1 MTPRLTPDAARSG
14 QAPRLT
20 PDAARSGQAPRLA
33 PDVARSGQAPPLT
46 PDVARAGQDLTGFP
60 FADLELSRRLE
71 RAEAVSNACF
81 VEGRAKLSPSS
92 GACWIEVAG
101 AYAMFDGVGS
111 PATQTFGLG
120 MFQPASGADL
130 DRLEAFFQERGSP
143 TYHEVSPLADA
154 STIALLGERG
164 YHPFEFTSMLFRP
177 IVLPD
182 GASPA
187 GLERSSACPERDP
200 ASDAPSRR
208 AAGGVVVREVGGDE
222 EDLYARTAADG
233 WREAGYAEFMLDIGR
248 VSARTDGL
256 HLFVAEIDGVA
267 IAAGAMHLRDG
278 IAHLAGASTVPEGR
292 RRGAQLA
299 LLDHRLKYAA
309 AHGCDLAMMGALP
322 GSGSQRN
329 AERNGFRI
337 AYTRLKWK
345 R

>member
-1 MTPRLTPDAARSG
+1 MNV
-14 QAPRLT
+14 
-20 PDAARSGQAPRLA
+20 
-33 PDVARSGQAPPLT
+33 VA
-46 PDVARAGQDLTGFP
+46 GFP

-81 VEGRAKLSPSS
+81 VEGRARLSPSS

-101 AYAMFDGVGS
+101 AYAMFDGVSS

-120 MFQPASGADL
+120 IFQPASGADL
-130 DRLEAFFQERGSP
+130 DRLEAFFDERGAP

-164 YHPFEFTSMLFRP
+164 YHPFEFTSILYRP
-177 IVLPD
+177 VTLRHAD
-182 GASPA
+182 C
-187 GLERSSACPERDP
+187 GLRNGDETPIPNPIRNPQSAIRN
-200 ASDAPSRR
+200 
-208 AAGGVVVREVGGDE
+208 VVVREVGDAE
-222 EDLYARTAADG
+222 ASLYANISAEG

-256 HLFVAEIDGVA
+256 HLFVAELDGVA
-267 IAAGAMHLRDG
+267 IAAGAMHLREG
-278 IAHLAGASTVPEGR
+278 IAHLAGASTVPGGR

-299 LLDHRLKYAA
+299 LLDYRLKYAA
-309 AHGCDLAMMGALP
+309 AHGCDLALMGAQP

-345 R
+345 RGG

>member
-1 MTPRLTPDAARSG
+1 MTARLAAARS
-14 QAPRLT
+14 A
-20 PDAARSGQAPRLA
+20 
-33 PDVARSGQAPPLT
+33 
-46 PDVARAGQDLTGFP
+46 QDPTGFP

-71 RAEAVSNACF
+71 RAEASSNACF

-130 DRLEAFFQERGSP
+130 DRLEAFFQERGAP
-143 TYHEVSPLADA
+143 AYHEVSPLADA

-177 IVLPD
+177 IGVPD
-182 GASPA
+182 GASTA
-187 GLERSSACPERDP
+187 GRDRSSATGE
-200 ASDAPSRR
+200 
-208 AAGGVVVREVGGDE
+208 VVVREVGADE
-222 EDLYARTAADG
+222 EDLYARTAAEG

-256 HLFVAEIDGVA
+256 HLFVAEIDGAA
-267 IAAGAMHLRDG
+267 IAAGAMHVRDG

-309 AHGCDLAMMGALP
+309 ARGCDLAMMGALP

-345 R
+345 RGS

>member
-1 MTPRLTPDAARSG
+1 MN
-14 QAPRLT
+14 
-20 PDAARSGQAPRLA
+20 LA
-33 PDVARSGQAPPLT
+33 TSA
-46 PDVARAGQDLTGFP
+46 GFP

-81 VEGRAKLSPSS
+81 VEGRARLSPSS

-101 AYAMFDGVGS
+101 AYAMFDGVSS

-130 DRLEAFFQERGSP
+130 DRLEAFFHERGAP
-143 TYHEVSPLADA
+143 AYHEVSPLADA

-164 YHPFEFTSMLFRP
+164 YHPFEFTSILYRTVTLRDDLAIPNP
-177 IVLPD
+177 IRNPIRN
-182 GASPA
+182 PQ
-187 GLERSSACPERDP
+187 SAIRN
-200 ASDAPSRR
+200 
-208 AAGGVVVREVGGDE
+208 VVVREVGADE

-248 VSARTDGL
+248 VSVRTEGL
-256 HLFVAEIDGVA
+256 HLFVAELDGAA

-278 IAHLAGASTVPEGR
+278 IAHLAGASTVPGGR

-309 AHGCDLAMMGALP
+309 AHGCDLALMGAQP

-345 R
+345 RLQRRR

>member
-1 MTPRLTPDAARSG
+1 MNL
-14 QAPRLT
+14 
-20 PDAARSGQAPRLA
+20 
-33 PDVARSGQAPPLT
+33 VASA
-46 PDVARAGQDLTGFP
+46 GFP

-81 VEGRAKLSPSS
+81 VEGRARLSPSS

-101 AYAMFDGVGS
+101 AYAMFDGVSS

-130 DRLEAFFQERGSP
+130 DRLEAFFHERGAP
-143 TYHEVSPLADA
+143 AYHEVSPLADA
-154 STIALLGERG
+154 STFALLGERG
-164 YHPFEFTSMLFRP
+164 YHPFEFTSILYRALTLPNADCGLRDGDADLP
-177 IVLPD
+177 IPN
-182 GASPA
+182 SIRNPQ
-187 GLERSSACPERDP
+187 SAIRN
-200 ASDAPSRR
+200 
-208 AAGGVVVREVGGDE
+208 VIVREVGADE
-222 EDLYARTAADG
+222 EDLYARTAAEG

-248 VSARTDGL
+248 VSVRTEGL
-256 HLFVAEIDGVA
+256 HLFVAEFEGTA

-278 IAHLAGASTVPEGR
+278 IAHLAGASTVPGGR

-299 LLDHRLKYAA
+299 LLDYRLKYAA
-309 AHGCDLAMMGALP
+309 AHGCDLALMGAQP

-345 R
+345 RGG